1 MSSFARNMEIGKSD
15 LNNSTQPAAPEAMKG
30 LNHPRTHEALRL
42 LTLFCAV
49 AALWLATRRYFG
61 VIQDARFYT
70 VEALHALDPSRYA
83 GDLYFQ
89 FGSQGSFTLF
99 TALYRPLV
107 ALFGVGAAGMGA
119 VIAGQ
124 LLWLFG
130 LYRLARNLAGERLVW
145 LSLAVVI
152 AMPNL
157 YAPYFGYG
165 EALAT
170 PRLFA
175 EALTLLALSLLRSRP
190 VWMLVLLGCAAA
202 IHPLMALPGL
212 VAAFVYLALGRPVYW
227 VLAPAALV
235 LAAIL
240 GWAGIQPFA
249 NLRSTLDPE
258 WFAVVSIHSLQ
269 CLLTQWPSDSWF
281 QVVNGLT
288 WGVIGLFT
296 VQARDR
302 RLLAAVLAAGIGGLG
317 VTLAGAD
324 FAHNVLVVELQPWRS
339 MWLLLVVVRI
349 FIPVIFFSLL
359 VKRSAHPLGLA
370 ALLSIGLILSSAV
383 TRLIRLPYSA
393 EFGFLSLAL
402 VAIALAAIYAWVA
415 EIGPKYRR
423 LGQALTCLVIV
434 AAAVA
439 AWSWDGRTPWT
450 RFLESDQPPPP
461 ALTRLLPDGAST
473 YWENSTEM
481 LWFRLKRSSY
491 FSCDQGTGVVFRRET
506 AMTYRH
512 RSDSFWP
519 LRTADFT
526 QSKACSSFDKRPKP
540 ERTRQGLQ
548 ELCRREPGLDDIVLI
563 APLSGIEPEVWKS
576 PILVQDIHVAD
587 GIYSERSTDRFFI
600 YRCASVR

>member
-1 MSSFARNMEIGKSD
+1 MSSFARNAEIGTSD
-15 LNNSTQPAAPEAMKG
+15 LNNSSRPAAPEAVNG
-30 LNHPRTHEALRL
+30 FHNPRTGEALRL

-49 AALWLATRRYFG
+49 AVLWLATRRYFG

-70 VEALHALDPSRYA
+70 VEALHALDPNRYA

-99 TALYRPLV
+99 TAFYRPLV
-107 ALFGVGAAGMGA
+107 ALFGFGAAGMGA
-119 VIAGQ
+119 VITGQ

-165 EALAT
+165 EAIAT

-175 EALTLLALSLLRSRP
+175 EALTLLALSLLRSNP
-190 VWMLVLLGCAAA
+190 VWMVVLLGFAAA

-212 VAAFVYLALGRPVYW
+212 AAAFVYLALGRPIYW
-227 VLAPAALV
+227 SLAPAALV

-240 GWAGIQPFA
+240 GWSGIQPFA
-249 NLRSTLDPE
+249 NLHRTLDPE
-258 WFAVVSIHSLQ
+258 WFAVVSLHSLQ

-281 QVVNGLT
+281 QVVNGLV

-296 VQARDR
+296 VAARDR
-302 RLLAAVLAAGIGGLG
+302 RFLAAVLAAGIGGLA
-317 VTLAGAD
+317 VTLIGAD

-370 ALLSIGLILSSAV
+370 ALLSIGLILVSAV

-402 VAIALAAIYAWVA
+402 VVIALATIYVRLAGT
-415 EIGPKYRR
+415 GPKYRR

-434 AAAVA
+434 AAGVA
-439 AWSWDGRTPWT
+439 AWGWDGRTPWT
-450 RFLESDQPPPP
+450 RFLESDQPPPE
-461 ALTRLLPDGAST
+461 LTKLLPDGASA
-473 YWENSTEM
+473 YWENSTEV
-481 LWFRLKRSSY
+481 LWLWLRRSSY
-491 FSCDQGTGVVFRRET
+491 FSCDQGTGAVFHRET

-526 QSKACSSFDKRPKP
+526 LTKSCASFDKRPKP

-548 ELCRREPGLDDIVLI
+548 KLCRREPGLDNVVLI
-563 APLSGIEPEVWKS
+563 APLSGLEPKVWKS
-576 PILVQDIHVAD
+576 PILFQDIHVAD
-587 GIYSERSTDRFFI
+587 GVYAQRSTDRFYI
-600 YRCASVR
+600 YSCADMR